1 MKIETQD
8 YNDVTVIELQGELD
22 ADFTEMLRNTITDI
36 VARGRRGVVLDMNA
50 VGFIDSKGLEL
61 LLWVRD
67 YCTQNKT
74 QLRLAGLD
82 ENCDKI
88 LEVTRLENE
97 FERYGELAEAVKSF
111 A

>member
-1 MKIETQD
+1 MKIDTQD
-8 YNDVTVIELQGELD
+8 YNGVTVIELQGELD
-22 ADFTEMLRNTITDI
+22 ADFTEMLRNTFTDV
-36 VARGRRGVVLDMNA
+36 VARGRSGVVIDMNA
-50 VGFIDSKGLEL
+50 VSFIDSQGLEL

-82 ENCDKI
+82 ENCEKI
-88 LEVTRLENE
+88 LEVTRLKNE